1 MKLVINDFCQN
12 DWLLPLTAVL
22 KGRIRLFRICFGNT
36 AIEFN
41 RTRTKAKH
49 VYVCSD
55 IGCFGNITNA
65 KYRRAR
71 AELFYLTNEVKNEI
85 FENL

>member
-1 MKLVINDFCQN
+1 MKLVINDFYQN

-22 KGRIRLFRICFGNT
+22 KGRIRLFWICFGNT

-49 VYVCSD
+49 VYVSTSVALG
-55 IGCFGNITNA
+55 ISLTRNIVVRVQN
-65 KYRRAR
+65 Y
-71 AELFYLTNEVKNEI
+71 FEI
-85 FENL
+85 NGRGKK